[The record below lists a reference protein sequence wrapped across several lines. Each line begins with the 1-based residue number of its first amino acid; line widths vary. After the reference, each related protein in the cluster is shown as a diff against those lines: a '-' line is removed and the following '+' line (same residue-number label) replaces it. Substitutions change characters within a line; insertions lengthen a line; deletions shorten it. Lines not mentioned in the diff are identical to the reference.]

1 MSSAYYPSLVWRLT
15 FMRKKNN
22 RTEANHEESLT
33 SKTQRKKEVEKI
45 RSLGE
50 KLCELTDEQLI
61 PLRYPALLTAI
72 KEYRKITKGNARKR
86 QLQYIGKQLR
96 NVDLDPVIRIIE
108 RYDSSSR
115 SHLLKMKRLESWRDG
130 LLSDETATLAQI
142 AVDFPNFDRQALRRL
157 VQEAGREALL
167 RETNPAIPP
176 TSFRKIFQY
185 LKALDDLT

>member
-1 MSSAYYPSLVWRLT
+1 
-15 FMRKKNN
+15 MRKKNN

-96 NVDLDPVIRIIE
+96 NVDLAPVIRIIE
-108 RYDSSSR
+108 RYD
-115 SHLLKMKRLESWRDG
+115 
-130 LLSDETATLAQI
+130 LSLI
-142 AVDFPNFDRQALRRL
+142 H
-157 VQEAGREALL
+157 
-167 RETNPAIPP
+167 I
-176 TSFRKIFQY
+176 
-185 LKALDDLT
+185 